1 MKTQHLLFYM
11 LIALMLTA
19 CTGKEQVKEKP
30 VSIYLQP
37 YDNFTQQEAM
47 KLKKELDMHLQEILN
62 DSFLVEV
69 LPNKP
74 LTRDLLNDAKTRYK
88 GERIISSLKE
98 SLSTTIALTHKD
110 ISIEYNGKKDWG
122 VLGVSFRRTPPC
134 NACAVSD
141 YRVKNKKRD
150 FWKVVVHEFIHTY
163 YSYSHCPKD
172 STHCIM
178 KDAKGHADFSN
189 KNGLC
194 GYCKSRIG

>member
-1 MKTQHLLFYM
+1 MKTTLLYFFFA
-11 LIALMLTA
+11 ILMLFGCKKA
-19 CTGKEQVKEKP
+19 EQANCTCP
-30 VSIYLQP
+30 PTICLQP

-47 KLKKELDMHLQEILN
+47 KLKTELDTHLQEILN
-62 DSFLVEV
+62 DSFIVKV

-74 LTRDLLNDAKTRYK
+74 LTKDLLNDAKTRYK
-88 GERIISSLKE
+88 GERIISSLKD
-98 SLSTTIALTHKD
+98 SPSTTIALTHKD

-141 YRVKNKKRD
+141 YRLKNKKRD
-150 FWKVVVHEFIHTY
+150 LWKVVVHEFIHTHY
-163 YSYSHCPKD
+163 AYSHCPKD

-178 KDAKGHADFSN
+178 KDARGHADFSN

-194 GYCKSRIG
+194 GYCNNKIR

>member
-1 MKTQHLLFYM
+1 MKKRHLLFYM
-11 LIALMLTA
+11 LIALLLAA
-19 CTGKEQVKEKP
+19 CTGKEQVREKP

-47 KLKKELDMHLQEILN
+47 KLKTELDTHLQEILN
-62 DSFLVEV
+62 DSFIVKV

-88 GERIISSLKE
+88 GERIISSLKD
-98 SLSTTIALTHKD
+98 SPSTTIALTHKD

-122 VLGVSFRRTPPC
+122 VLGVSFRKTPPC

-141 YRVKNKKRD
+141 YRLKNKKRD
-150 FWKVVVHEFIHTY
+150 FWKVVVHEFIHTHY
-163 YSYSHCPKD
+163 AYSHCPKD

-194 GYCKSRIG
+194 GYCKNRI

>member
-1 MKTQHLLFYM
+1 MKKYLLYM
-11 LIALMLTA
+11 LLALLLAA
-19 CTGKEQVKEKP
+19 CSGKEQVRT
-30 VSIYLQP
+30 IYLQP

-47 KLKKELDMHLQEILN
+47 KLKTELDTHLQEILN
-62 DSFLVEV
+62 DSFIVKV

-88 GERIISSLKE
+88 GERIISSLKD
-98 SLSTTIALTHKD
+98 SPSTTIALTHKD

-122 VLGVSFRRTPPC
+122 VLGVSFRKTPPC

-141 YRVKNKKRD
+141 YRLKNKKRD
-150 FWKVVVHEFIHTY
+150 LWKVVVHEFIHTHY
-163 YSYSHCPKD
+163 AYSHCPKD

-178 KDAKGHADFSN
+178 KDARGHADFSN